1 MIGGEDGKWRFSKTW
16 EGGFFLGRASENFF
30 RAGRGSFFGH
40 ASLLGDRFLFGAD
53 GFLHG
58 AYRFP

>member
-1 MIGGEDGKWRFSKTW
+1 
-16 EGGFFLGRASENFF
+16 L
-30 RAGRGSFFGH
+30 FGH

>member
-1 MIGGEDGKWRFSKTW
+1 MIGGEDGKWGFSKTW
-16 EGGFFLGRASENFF
+16 EGGFFLGWARENFF
-30 RAGRGSFFGH
+30 NAEGGSFFGH
-40 ASLLGDRFLFGAD
+40 GSLLGDRFLFGAG